1 MVTDES
7 VEMWKRVPEDERAHY
22 FPEYYVSHP
31 PHRDTLTPVYY
42 KVVSPEGPV
51 FWRREGDD
59 TGRST
64 TFYDLLM
71 EEKNGFGI
79 NKTYKQYTPWADEQ

>member
-7 VEMWKRVPEDERAHY
+7 IEHWKQTARHDPEWIEEW
-22 FPEYYVSHP
+22 FPEYYVSMP

-42 KVVSPEGPV
+42 KVVSPNGPV
-51 FWRREGDD
+51 FWRREGDT

-64 TFYDLLM
+64 TFYDLLQ
-71 EEKNGFGI
+71 ESKNGFGI
-79 NKTYKQYTPWADEQ
+79 NRVDEEHTPWG